1 MHGDKPWLYCPG
13 PDTSLVPPPLPP
25 GLLPDV
31 KPADFNNYK
40 RAYAAKLARFEA
52 MRQSG
57 VTCRIDSED
66 LAPGEPH
73 HVACRRYFGIMLRA
87 ELDCLKDVAL

>member
-1 MHGDKPWLYCPG
+1 MMDTWVCSG

-40 RAYAAKLARFEA
+40 RAYAGKLARFKA
-52 MRQSG
+52 MRQNG

-66 LAPGEPH
+66 LAPGELHPAMAKRTDICFHVLLQALKGPH
-73 HVACRRYFGIMLRA
+73 A
-87 ELDCLKDVAL
+87 